1 MGLGKT
7 FSGAEKLIRLGAK
20 VNLVICQKSK
30 VQDWVDHFREH
41 YPEWTV
47 FDATSQKKE
56 DKRAYEYGFWMNY
69 RNGNK
74 VLPSIIVIN
83 YDLIWRRPEL
93 KELKDFTLMLDESSL
108 IQNENSKRSRVILRM
123 TPKNVILLS
132 GTPCSGKYELLWSQ
146 LHLLGWKITRPM
158 YWNMYVDSHI
168 EDVNGF
174 PLRIVDGYKNVERLK
189 RKMREHGC
197 HFLKTDE
204 VIDLPDQ
211 IFQSIKVPISKEY
224 QKFRKDR
231 IITVEGRELVGD
243 TTLTKL
249 LYERMLCGAYNQEKL
264 RAFKD
269 LVESTS
275 DRLIVFYNFT
285 AELEAMQGIL
295 LDENYEYS
303 KRFSVVNGSDKHL
316 QNYEDRSDSITFVQY
331 QAGAMGLN
339 LQKACRIIYFTP
351 PLSSELYQQSMKRIH
366 RIGQGSTCF
375 YYNLICKGSV
385 EERIYGTLKKR
396 KDYTEELFERDQ

>member
-1 MGLGKT
+1 M
-7 FSGAEKLIRLGAK
+7 
-20 VNLVICQKSK
+20 
-30 VQDWVDHFREH
+30 DHFNKH
-41 YPEWTV
+41 YSNGPHPYRVIDLTKWKAEDFKNPEKFITDLV
-47 FDATSQKKE
+47 AGQ
-56 DKRAYEYGFWMNY
+56 
-69 RNGNK
+69 
-74 VLPSIIVIN
+74 IVYIIN
-83 YDLIWRRPEL
+83 YELLWRRPKL

-108 IQNENSKRSRVILRM
+108 IQNRNSKRSRFILKLH
-123 TPKNVILLS
+123 PSHVILLS

-146 LHLLGWKITRPM
+146 LHLLGWKISEET
-158 YWNMYVDSHI
+158 YWNQYIDTHY

-174 PLRIVDGYKNVERLK
+174 PLRIVDGYKNVDRLK

-211 IFQSIKVPISKEY
+211 VFQKIDIPVSKAY

-231 IITVEGRELVGD
+231 IVNVDYRDLVGD

-249 LYERMLCGAYNQEKL
+249 LYERMLCGVYSGDKL
-264 RAFKD
+264 NAFKD

-275 DRLIVFYNFT
+275 DRLVVFYNFND
-285 AELEAMQGIL
+285 ELHALRQIATECGR
-295 LDENYEYS
+295 ES
-303 KRFSVVNGSDKHL
+303 SFVNGSGRSMYA
-316 QNYEDRSDSITFVQY
+316 YEEIEDSITFVQY

-375 YYNLICKGSV
+375 YYKLICKGSV

-396 KDYTEELFERDQ
+396 KDYTEALFECDQ

>member
-1 MGLGKT
+1 M
-7 FSGAEKLIRLGAK
+7 
-20 VNLVICQKSK
+20 NLVICQKSK
-30 VQDWVDHFREH
+30 IQDWLDHFRE
-41 YPEWTV
+41 YYL
-47 FDATSQKKE
+47 Q
-56 DKRAYEYGFWMNY
+56 YEIWDLTNKSGYEMFLNDYDNGHWMNGY
-69 RNGNK
+69 PAMLG
-74 VLPSIIVIN
+74 VIN
-83 YDLIWRRPEL
+83 YELAWRRPEL
-93 KELKDFTLMLDESSL
+93 RELKDFTLMLDESSL
-108 IQNENSKRSRVILRM
+108 IQNRNSKRSRFILGLK
-123 TPKNVILLS
+123 PKNVILLS

-146 LHLLGWKITRPM
+146 LYLLGWKISEET
-158 YWNMYVDSHI
+158 YWNQYIQTHY

-174 PLRIVDGYKNVERLK
+174 PLRIVDGYKNVDRLK

-211 IFQSIKVPISKEY
+211 VFQKIDIPVSKAY
-224 QKFRKDR
+224 QKFRKNR
-231 IITVEGRELVGD
+231 IITVEDRELVGD

-264 RAFKD
+264 NAFRD
-269 LVESTS
+269 LVESTG
-275 DRLIVFYNFT
+275 DRLIVFYNFN
-285 AELEAMQGIL
+285 AELDKMQQIL
-295 LDENYEYS
+295 MNEDFENH
-303 KRFSVVNGSDKHL
+303 KRFSIVNGEIKAL
-316 QNYEDRSDSITFVQY
+316 KNYEDRADSITFVQY

-375 YYNLICKGSV
+375 YYKLICKGSV

-396 KDYTEELFERDQ
+396 KDYTEALFESGK